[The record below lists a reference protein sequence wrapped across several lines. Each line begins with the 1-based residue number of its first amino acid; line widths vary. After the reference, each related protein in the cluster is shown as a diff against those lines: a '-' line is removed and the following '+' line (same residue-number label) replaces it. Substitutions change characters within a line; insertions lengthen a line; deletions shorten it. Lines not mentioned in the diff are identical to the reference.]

1 MKLADQV
8 EGGGFAFDAGVE
20 GEDDLLDAFFIDA
33 GEKLLVAG
41 RFELHAGHPVVV
53 AVRCIVPQSDL
64 PGDLRCRCGRI
75 ARDDLDA
82 DSLDRLQLVTAMED
96 EFDIEI
102 DDEKLEA
109 INSVAEAI
117 VAIKSALGE

>member
-1 MKLADQV
+1 MEHSEIFEKVADI
-8 EGGGFAFDAGVE
+8 ASDALGINADE
-20 GEDDLLDAFFIDA
+20 ITEETTF
-33 GEKLLVAG
+33 
-41 RFELHAGHPVVV
+41 
-53 AVRCIVPQSDL
+53 
-64 PGDLRCRCGRI
+64 
-75 ARDDLDA
+75 DDLDA

-117 VAIKSALGE
+117 EAIKSALGE

>member
-1 MKLADQV
+1 MEHSEIFGKVADI
-8 EGGGFAFDAGVE
+8 A
-20 GEDDLLDAFFIDA
+20 
-33 GEKLLVAG
+33 
-41 RFELHAGHPVVV
+41 
-53 AVRCIVPQSDL
+53 SDVL
-64 PGDLRCRCGRI
+64 GINADEI
-75 ARDDLDA
+75 TEETTFDDLDA